1 MKTIIKKHLIVAFIF
16 GTYFSYAIENA
27 KISNTVPVKNVKVEF
42 KSVKKGHTLTLKNES
57 ATTIYKE
64 EIQNSGDYSRLFD
77 FTDFKDGLY
86 TTELEKDFEII
97 IKKLSINN
105 GLVTYIDEETTK
117 IFKPSIRLE
126 GDLLLISKITFNKK
140 PLQIM
145 LYYENMKIHS
155 EKVEGDNLVNRVYK
169 LSNTEKGAYKVV
181 IASDNRNYVKH
192 FRI

>member
-16 GTYFSYAIENA
+16 GTYISYAIENS
-27 KISNTVPVKNVKVEF
+27 KIFNTVTVKSVKVEF
-42 KSVKKGHTLTLKNES
+42 KSVKKGHTLTLKDES

-145 LYYENMKIHS
+145 LYYGVLEGM
-155 EKVEGDNLVNRVYK
+155 EKVL
-169 LSNTEKGAYKVV
+169 
-181 IASDNRNYVKH
+181 
-192 FRI
+192 